1 MPFPLLRFALLT
13 LSYRIHPFTFG
24 IIYST
29 LSVLSLTEN
38 DVLNG
43 NTVGLYLAQSHA
55 ITLLYM
61 QIVWYWVGKN
71 EKETHKHAEYH
82 ESTHV
87 AAIYT
92 TKEMQYAL
100 FLALVLVG
108 LLPLLQA
115 NAPLDYNSTDL
126 GTRLAPV
133 VFLILSVYGTL
144 YLQDLKLDDHYGLD
158 AIKPVDKDGAALQ
171 GKSLLVW
178 QATRITGGK
187 LAVSL
192 LLLAFGTLYEF
203 NLVGE
208 YFRGLRA
215 YADKLPERAWQYDL
229 QSKYTIGTGFP
240 AISAVYL

>member
-1 MPFPLLRFALLT
+1 
-13 LSYRIHPFTFG
+13 
-24 IIYST
+24 
-29 LSVLSLTEN
+29 
-38 DVLNG
+38 VLNG
-43 NTVGLYLAQSHA
+43 STVGLYLVQAHA

-71 EKETHKHAEYH
+71 EKETHKHADYH

-87 AAIYT
+87 AAIYN

-115 NAPLDYNSTDL
+115 NAPLDYNTSDL
-126 GTRLAPV
+126 GTRLAPLA
-133 VFLILSVYGTL
+133 FLVIAVWGTL
-144 YLQDLKLDDHYGLD
+144 YLQDLRLDDHYGKD
-158 AIKPVDKDGAALQ
+158 AVKAVDKDGMALQ
-171 GKSLLVW
+171 GKALLVW

-208 YFRGLRA
+208 YFRNLRA

-229 QSKYTIGTGFP
+229 VSKYTIGTGFP
-240 AISAVYL
+240 ATSAVYL